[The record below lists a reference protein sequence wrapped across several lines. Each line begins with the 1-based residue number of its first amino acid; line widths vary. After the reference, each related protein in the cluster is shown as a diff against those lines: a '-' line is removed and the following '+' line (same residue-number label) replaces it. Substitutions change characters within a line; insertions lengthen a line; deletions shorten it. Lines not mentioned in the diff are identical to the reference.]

1 VSSLHSFALL
11 FVVDAHFTVKIA
23 DLELGVLRSKDRI
36 DSALNSEASSLSRNG
51 GNAELMSA
59 VSDPNIVV
67 VEELLANWMAP
78 DVIVNRRFQ
87 QASDVFSLG
96 TVLWEIVSGALPF
109 ENERMQVEIRK
120 KLLAGYKHKLPDHI
134 QGTPLGILIERYGLA
149 FLCFLSSLSFSI

>member
-1 VSSLHSFALL
+1 M
-11 FVVDAHFTVKIA
+11 VKIA

-51 GNAELMSA
+51 LNAELISA
-59 VSDPNIVV
+59 ASDPNVVV

-109 ENERMQVEIRK
+109 ENEMQAEIRK

-134 QGTPLGILIERYGLA
+134 QGTPLGILIQR
-149 FLCFLSSLSFSI
+149 